1 MDKIDRRQFPQL
13 DSLLWDTKARFINQ
27 REVLDIYE
35 RRWPFVDQG
44 QLCNKERQLINVLAQ
59 QAGGFLPVPV

>member
-13 DSLLWDTKARFINQ
+13 DSLLWDTKARFFAP

-35 RRWPFVDQG
+35 RRWSFVDPN
-44 QLCNKERQLINVLAQ
+44 QLSIKERQLIDALAC

>member
-35 RRWPFVDQG
+35 RRWPFVDQD
-44 QLCNKERQLINVLAQ
+44 QLCNKERQLINALAQ